1 MLNYAGD
8 AGNAGDG
15 FTQESGRGG
24 VAVATRLHIS
34 LAREKDLQ
42 QNALCPKQSKS
53 KAKMC
58 NGRRHV
64 PLCPA
69 SANE

>member
-1 MLNYAGD
+1 VCLDRIIYIEDESHVTASENDKTGPVQGRFRTASSGQ
-8 AGNAGDG
+8 DG
-15 FTQESGRGG
+15 E
-24 VAVATRLHIS
+24 I
-34 LAREKDLQ
+34 
-42 QNALCPKQSKS
+42 KS

-69 SANE
+69 SANEK

>member
-1 MLNYAGD
+1 MLNFEQF
-8 AGNAGDG
+8 AGNK
-15 FTQESGRGG
+15 FC
-24 VAVATRLHIS
+24 
-34 LAREKDLQ
+34 EKIRTNIELKGAAITVCLIIEIHEMKDE
-42 QNALCPKQSKS
+42 KS

-69 SANE
+69 CANEK

>member
-1 MLNYAGD
+1 M
-8 AGNAGDG
+8 NAAVVDPVCNNARIIGALVLRYYMYVLLRG
-15 FTQESGRGG
+15 LSAVNLVFTKPRK
-24 VAVATRLHIS
+24 A
-34 LAREKDLQ
+34 
-42 QNALCPKQSKS
+42 KQI

-69 SANE
+69 CAN

>member
-1 MLNYAGD
+1 MGMKKPNM
-8 AGNAGDG
+8 G
-15 FTQESGRGG
+15 FPGKARQE
-24 VAVATRLHIS
+24 
-34 LAREKDLQ
+34 
-42 QNALCPKQSKS
+42 

-69 SANE
+69 CANEKLAVQVQLYYKVIIRIYPTFVPDPG